1 MSDDIS
7 NKQLRG
13 DFKKLEDDFKELK
26 GDFKELKGDFEELK
40 ADFKALSKDIG
51 EKYEKLIDKIDAKF
65 DAANERFYI
74 GSNRNL
80 TATIISIAI
89 ASGFIVGYPTLFHFI
104 ESKLNEPN
112 AIVEQVQIE
121 QDDE

>member
-7 NKQLRG
+7 NEQLRG
-13 DFKKLEDDFKELK
+13 DFKKLEADFKELR
-26 GDFKELKGDFEELK
+26 GDFKELK
-40 ADFKALSKDIG
+40 ADFKALSKDIN
-51 EKYEKLIDKIDAKF
+51 EKYEKLIDKIDTKF
-65 DAANERFYI
+65 DAANERFYV

-89 ASGFIVGYPTLFHFI
+89 ASGFIVGYLTLFHFI

-112 AIVEQVQIE
+112 VTVEQVQIE

>member
-1 MSDDIS
+1 MDDDIS

-13 DFKKLEDDFKELK
+13 DFKKLEADFKE
-26 GDFKELKGDFEELK
+26 FK
-40 ADFKALSKDIG
+40 ADFKALSKDIN
-51 EKYEKLIDKIDAKF
+51 EKYEKLIDKIDTVN
-65 DAANERFYI
+65 DRFYVR
-74 GSNRNL
+74 SNRNL

-104 ESKLNEPN
+104 ESKLNGPN